1 MGGGVP
7 VADLVVLA
15 LGDVD
20 EDLGGR
26 VLDVQQLEDGGPVVG
41 NGGVLVGGDHLVHAA
56 GSCLEVHVPRVVLTM
71 STMASMALML
81 EMIWPIP
88 SIESVPS
95 LSRRMVGCCL
105 AGDVPKGDSLFKKI

>member
-1 MGGGVP
+1 MERGVP
-7 VADLVVLA
+7 IPDLVVLA
-15 LGDVD
+15 LGNVD

-26 VLDVQQLEDGGPVVG
+26 VFNVQQFEDSGPVIG
-41 NGGVLVGGDHLVHAA
+41 DCGVLVGGDHLVHAA
-56 GSCLEVHVPRVVLTM
+56 GSCLKANVPRVVLTM

-95 LSRRMVGCCL
+95 LSRRIVGCCL
-105 AGDVPKGDSLFKKI
+105 AGLVPRGDSLFKKI

>member
-1 MGGGVP
+1 MDGGVP
-7 VADLVVLA
+7 ISDFVILA

-26 VLDVQQLEDGGPVVG
+26 VFDVEQFEDGGPVVG
-41 NGGVLVGGDHLVHAA
+41 DGGVLVGGDHLVHAA
-56 GSCLEVHVPRVVLTM
+56 GSCLRGDVPRVVLTM

-95 LSRRMVGCCL
+95 LSRRIVGCCL
-105 AGDVPKGDSLFKKI
+105 AGHVPKDDSLFKKI